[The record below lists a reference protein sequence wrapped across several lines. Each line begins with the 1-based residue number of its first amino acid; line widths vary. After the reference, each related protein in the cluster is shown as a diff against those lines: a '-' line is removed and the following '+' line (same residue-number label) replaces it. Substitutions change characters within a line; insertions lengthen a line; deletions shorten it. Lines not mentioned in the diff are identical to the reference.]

1 LSVIKKLAGDT
12 ALYGMSTIVG
22 RFLNYLLVPLYTGI
36 FSPEAYGVSAYF
48 YAIASFA
55 AVIYSY
61 GMETA
66 YFRFAKEDSNR
77 KQVLSTGL
85 WSVFTSSLV
94 LSLLLYAFSD
104 KLASSASYEGKGL
117 YFRMFAI
124 IFAADAISI
133 IPFAYLRQIRAAKK
147 FASLKVFA
155 IAVNIIINL
164 FYYELCPYL
173 LKSGFNISWIY
184 NPESGI
190 YYMFLANIIQSLC
203 VLPFFIPQ
211 FKWMQLGFDSALWKK
226 MFQYAYPLIFMG
238 MAGMVNET
246 LDRILLKKL
255 VANPLEADYQIGIYA
270 ANYKLAIL
278 ITLFITAFRF
288 AAEPFFFEK
297 AKDQDA
303 KPIYAR
309 VMHYF
314 IIVCFGIFLLVTLY
328 LDIFKYFIRTEAYWE
343 GLKVVPI
350 LLLANVFL
358 GIYYNL
364 AIWYK
369 LSNKTLMGSVVAI
382 IGAFITIVLNY
393 LLIPRM
399 GYVGAAWT
407 TLICYFTMTV
417 MSYLQGQKH
426 YPIRYRLDSFTVYFF
441 LSLGLYFMSDM
452 LRRTIGDHIGAI
464 LFVNTLLMGIFIFYF
479 YTKEKDNIITMM
491 KK

>member
-1 LSVIKKLAGDT
+1 MASIKSLVSDT
-12 ALYGMSTIVG
+12 ALYGLSTIIG

-36 FSPEAYGVSAYF
+36 FSPATYGVSSYF

-66 YFRFAKEDSNR
+66 YFRFATEESNR

-85 WSVFTSSLV
+85 WSVFMSSIIF
-94 LSLLLYAFSD
+94 SLLLLLFSNS
-104 KLASSASYEGKGL
+104 LASTAGYEGNGL

-124 IFAADAISI
+124 IFAADALSI

-147 FASLKVFA
+147 FATLKVFA
-155 IAVNIIINL
+155 IAINIFINL
-164 FYYELCPYL
+164 FYYLLCPYL
-173 LKSGFNISWIY
+173 QKAGHDISWFY
-184 NPESGI
+184 NPDRGI

-203 VLPFFIPQ
+203 VLPFFIAQ
-211 FKWMQLGFDSALWKK
+211 FKWMQLGFDASLWKK
-226 MFQYAYPLIFMG
+226 MIHYAYPLIFMG
-238 MAGMVNET
+238 MAGMINET
-246 LDRILLKKL
+246 IDRILLKKL
-255 VANPLEADYQIGIYA
+255 VINSSEADYQIGIYS

-297 AKDQDA
+297 AKDQDS
-303 KPIYAR
+303 KLIYAK

-314 IIVCFGIFLLVTLY
+314 VIVCFGIFLLVTLY

-369 LSNKTLMGSVVAI
+369 LSNKTLMGSVVAMV
-382 IGAFITIVLNY
+382 GALITMVLNF
-393 LLIPRM
+393 LLIPKL
-399 GYVGAAWT
+399 GYEGAAWT
-407 TLICYFTMTV
+407 TLVCYVTMAV
-417 MSYLQGQKH
+417 LSFYQGQKH
-426 YPIRYRLDSFTVYFF
+426 YPIRYRIDSFTIYFF
-441 LSLGLYFMSDM
+441 LSLGLYFISD
-452 LRRTIGDHIGAI
+452 LTRKIIGDHLLPI
-464 LFVNTLLMGIFIFYF
+464 LVINTLLMGLYVFYF
-479 YTKEKDNIITMM
+479 YTKEKENLKSMF